1 MTRAVLSLAVCAL
14 TLAFGLASAHVRC
27 RNHALAAQLDV
38 TKRECDRLEAR
49 IQGLEAE
56 TLRQR
61 YRLQD
66 PAATRASEPL
76 PEH

>member
-1 MTRAVLSLAVCAL
+1 MTRALLSILVCAL
-14 TLAFGLASAHVRC
+14 ALGMGLASAHVRC
-27 RNHALAAQLDV
+27 RNHARAAELDT

-61 YRLQD
+61 YRLQLPSSTGE
-66 PAATRASEPL
+66 PAPP

>member
-1 MTRAVLSLAVCAL
+1 MTRSVLSLLVCAL
-14 TLAFGLASAHVRC
+14 TLAFGLATAHVRC
-27 RNHALAAQLDV
+27 RNHALAARLDA

-66 PAATRASEPL
+66 PAGPRPPEPL